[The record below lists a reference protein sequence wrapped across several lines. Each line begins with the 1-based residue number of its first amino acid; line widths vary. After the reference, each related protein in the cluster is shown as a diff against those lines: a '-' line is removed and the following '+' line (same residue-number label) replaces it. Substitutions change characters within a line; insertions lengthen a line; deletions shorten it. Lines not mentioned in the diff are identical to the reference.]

1 MIIGESDQRLS
12 ENNYY
17 ESPQKFEV
25 LKRKFSNENENA
37 GESLS
42 NFSDRSATSSY
53 ENKANDKMH
62 YVDNVISEHYTYQ
75 ATEIHQDGEQSY
87 INLTVLTP
95 TLVQYDKGQSNH
107 QQQMTNFAN
116 SIQVQR
122 DDNKPSP
129 ASSTNKYEVRNYQ
142 HHQAGKS
149 EHLTQNLTGKRRDK
163 RSDIH
168 VLRVYRE
175 SL

>member
-37 GESLS
+37 CESLS
-42 NFSDRSATSSY
+42 TFGDRPATSSF

-62 YVDNVISEHYTYQ
+62 YVDNVISEHYQTYQ

-107 QQQMTNFAN
+107 QQQQQMTNFAN

-122 DDNKPSP
+122 DDNKLP
-129 ASSTNKYEVRNYQ
+129 TTVGGNNKYEVRNYQ
-142 HHQAGKS
+142 QHQAGKS
-149 EHLTQNLTGKRRDK
+149 EHVTPRIDRQTT
-163 RSDIH
+163 
-168 VLRVYRE
+168 
-175 SL
+175 